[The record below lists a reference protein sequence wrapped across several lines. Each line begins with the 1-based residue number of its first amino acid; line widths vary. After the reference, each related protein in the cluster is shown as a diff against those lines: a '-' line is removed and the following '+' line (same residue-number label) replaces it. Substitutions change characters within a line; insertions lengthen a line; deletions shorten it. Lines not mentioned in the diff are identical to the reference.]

1 MSAEKRKRNKQNQN
15 GESSFEKYH
24 LVVKSEMLTENA
36 KRKAPEI
43 ANVQFRPKNAPLKKV
58 SLHPNTRRNDKE
70 LLADLKVSKEKQFRI
85 CHQKLYQASSQVS
98 FRF

>member
-1 MSAEKRKRNKQNQN
+1 MSAEIRKRNKQNQN

-24 LVVKSEMLTENA
+24 LVVKSEMLTEKA
-36 KRKAPEI
+36 RRKAPEI
-43 ANVQFRPKNAPLKKV
+43 ANVQFSKNAPLKKV

-85 CHQKLYQASSQVS
+85 CH
-98 FRF
+98 